1 MPRYWTPHCC
11 CCNYVILI
19 WCLLLRRW
27 QVKVRTCNVIIESHH
42 WQPLVIINI
51 KTHPAGFCY
60 VSKTDLV
67 NQQSHIKHLITN
79 IPDTEYF
86 LFNSKLSYSTA
97 LEWLAGKTFHIKS
110 ERRRLQFQDKWWIP
124 FSKCLLIASHKNTL
138 NPIQVPSDSTAWNE
152 SHRDSA
158 TGPAT
163 NIQDANR
170 GVRSVRCY
178 LEAVNEKKKH
188 LVFFWEICPP
198 WHLNISYS

>member
-1 MPRYWTPHCC
+1 MEINPPIYYNKTLETWTSRLFQISELSLISQYKMPRYWTPHCC

-51 KTHPAGFCY
+51 KTHRAGFCY

-79 IPDTEYF
+79 TPDTKYF

-97 LEWLAGKTFHIKS
+97 LEWLAGKTFHIES
-110 ERRRLQFQDKWWIP
+110 ERSRLQFQDKWWIP

-138 NPIQVPSDSTAWNE
+138 NPIRVPSDSTAWNE
-152 SHRDSA
+152 SHRDSG

-163 NIQDANR
+163 NIQVLSVDA
-170 GVRSVRCY
+170 S
-178 LEAVNEKKKH
+178 
-188 LVFFWEICPP
+188 
-198 WHLNISYS
+198 